1 MTRGAT
7 RFGAEMAPASRY
19 LIVPIRAFPA
29 FYSLECAPS
38 HDAYSLTSFPENRVS
53 NGRRNPYPVSQ
64 RNTSVDAF
72 YSFEMVL
79 SSEKWGESGAYPAPS
94 ARIWRPGKIIKL
106 LKEKYG
112 KPLYLSSEGIIIRS
126 TVDGAL
132 RTKKLDKMYKN
143 KIISS
148 SLVSLGVQTPIE

>member
-7 RFGAEMAPASRY
+7 RFGAEKTPASRY

-72 YSFEMVL
+72 YSFEMAM
-79 SSEKWGESGAYPAPS
+79 SSEK
-94 ARIWRPGKIIKL
+94 
-106 LKEKYG
+106 
-112 KPLYLSSEGIIIRS
+112 
-126 TVDGAL
+126 
-132 RTKKLDKMYKN
+132 
-143 KIISS
+143 
-148 SLVSLGVQTPIE
+148 